1 MFPEYYD
8 QRTNR
13 IIDYLNF
20 LEKNLQRLINKGG
33 YDEKRVTIVSDVIA
47 SEGMG
52 ARKRR
57 MEENYMK
64 CMRELRGALP
74 PYLCGY

>member
-13 IIDYLNF
+13 IVDYLNF
-20 LEKNLQRLINKGG
+20 LEKNLQRLISEGG
-33 YDEKRVTIVSDVIA
+33 YDEKRVIIVSDVTT

-57 MEENYMK
+57 MEENYRK
-64 CMRELRGALP
+64 CMREFRGALP